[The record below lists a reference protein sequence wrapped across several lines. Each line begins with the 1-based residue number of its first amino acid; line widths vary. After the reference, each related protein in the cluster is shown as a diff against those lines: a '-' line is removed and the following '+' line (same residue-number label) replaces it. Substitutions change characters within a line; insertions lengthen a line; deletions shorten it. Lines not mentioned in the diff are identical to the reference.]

1 MFNFYDTITS
11 LENLS
16 LITNIWFA
24 FGTLA
29 LIPSVRLIKKHQQK
43 IKIEREKESI
53 KKMRALISE
62 EMDDLVNKV
71 DILDGMIRN
80 LITDVR
86 VLEALDSQ
94 DHDRDSNQQKERN
107 YNHYTD
113 IRRKIKR
120 QGKDNKTIDNG

>member
-1 MFNFYDTITS
+1 MFNIYDTITN

-29 LIPSVRLIKKHQQK
+29 LIPTVRLIKKHQQK
-43 IKIEREKESI
+43 IKIEREKEAI

-71 DILDGMIRN
+71 DMLDDMIRD
-80 LITDVR
+80 LTTDIR

-94 DHDRDSNQQKERN
+94 DHDRDSDRQKERN
-107 YNHYTD
+107 YNNYGD
-113 IRRKIKR
+113 IKRKIKR
-120 QGKDNKTIDNG
+120 QGKDNKTING

>member
-1 MFNFYDTITS
+1 MFNIYDTFTS

-29 LIPSVRLIKKHQQK
+29 LIPTVRLIKKRQQK
-43 IKIEREKESI
+43 IKIEREKEAI

-62 EMDDLVNKV
+62 EIDNLVNKV
-71 DILDGMIRN
+71 DILDDMIRD
-80 LITDVR
+80 LTTDIR

-94 DHDRDSNQQKERN
+94 DHDRDSDRQKERN
-107 YNHYTD
+107 YNNYSD
-113 IRRKIKR
+113 LKRKIKR
-120 QGKDNKTIDNG
+120 QDKDNKTING

>member
-1 MFNFYDTITS
+1 MFNIYDTFTS

-29 LIPSVRLIKKHQQK
+29 LIPTVRLIKKHQQK
-43 IKIEREKESI
+43 IKIEREKEAI

-71 DILDGMIRN
+71 DMLDDMIRD
-80 LITDVR
+80 LTTDIR

-94 DHDRDSNQQKERN
+94 DHDRDSDRQKERN
-107 YNHYTD
+107 YNNYSD
-113 IRRKIKR
+113 LKRKIKR
-120 QGKDNKTIDNG
+120 QDKDNKTING

>member
-1 MFNFYDTITS
+1 VFNIYDTFTS

-29 LIPSVRLIKKHQQK
+29 LIPTVRLIKKRQQK
-43 IKIEREKESI
+43 IKIEREKEAI

-71 DILDGMIRN
+71 DILDDMIRD
-80 LITDVR
+80 LTTDIR

-94 DHDRDSNQQKERN
+94 DHDRDSDRQKERN
-107 YNHYTD
+107 YNNYSD
-113 IRRKIKR
+113 LKRKIKR
-120 QGKDNKTIDNG
+120 QDKDNKTING